1 MLLAARWNSLIP
13 DDLLNVYNSR
23 LIFSFLLHDS
33 SLNRGGKKGM
43 SILFHDF
50 SVVWIPAYPHWNLNV
65 KSLFKEAICS
75 SGKIPDLSINLEHFS
90 IFSVA

>member
-1 MLLAARWNSLIP
+1 
-13 DDLLNVYNSR
+13 
-23 LIFSFLLHDS
+23 
-33 SLNRGGKKGM
+33 M

-50 SVVWIPAYPHWNLNV
+50 SVVWIPAYPRWNLNV
-65 KSLFKEAICS
+65 KSVFKEAICS